1 MLTLIT
7 NEQIGIE
14 TTYQANWDKKHH
26 KCSTK
31 ICYSRYITKT
41 NCGHG
46 NLVIKLHNEIM
57 KLWIII
63 MIIILVLDKSIT
75 YSQRIF
81 AAYAE
86 SGHFLVDHYTAKK
99 KQKCPNTL
107 STIPQLI
114 MNCLFWIMY
123 HITASQIQACGKD
136 KIAQYVLLP
145 SSLPFSFAGHF
156 LHFISVGK
164 VFLPNPEDSEIILKE
179 VQVWVLVKEDF
190 HWNFLII
197 II

>member
-1 MLTLIT
+1 M
-7 NEQIGIE
+7 
-14 TTYQANWDKKHH
+14 
-26 KCSTK
+26 
-31 ICYSRYITKT
+31 
-41 NCGHG
+41 
-46 NLVIKLHNEIM
+46 
-57 KLWIII
+57 
-63 MIIILVLDKSIT
+63 DKSIT

-81 AAYAE
+81 AAYVE
-86 SGHFLVDHYTAKK
+86 SGHFLVDHYMAKA
-99 KQKCPNTL
+99 NTL

-114 MNCLFWIMY
+114 MNCLCWIMY

-164 VFLPNPEDSEIILKE
+164 AFFANPEDGEIILKE
-179 VQVWVLVKEDF
+179 VQVWVLVKQDF

-197 II
+197 IITPASLTEQRQNWTTTDMLHAGTTVYSNMS

>member
-1 MLTLIT
+1 M
-7 NEQIGIE
+7 
-14 TTYQANWDKKHH
+14 
-26 KCSTK
+26 
-31 ICYSRYITKT
+31 
-41 NCGHG
+41 
-46 NLVIKLHNEIM
+46 
-57 KLWIII
+57 
-63 MIIILVLDKSIT
+63 DKSIT

-81 AAYAE
+81 AAYVE
-86 SGHFLVDHYTAKK
+86 SGHFLVDHYMAKK

-114 MNCLFWIMY
+114 MNCLCWIMY

-156 LHFISVGK
+156 LHFTSVEK
-164 VFLPNPEDSEIILKE
+164 VFFAKPWGWWNYFEGSTGVGTGETS
-179 VQVWVLVKEDF
+179 F

-197 II
+197 IITPACLTEKWQNWTTTDTLAGTTLTVYSNICHNYYRVMLSLPSTSSFWSLTFNTLGNKKNLTLYFIKLK